1 MDHVYAVF
9 ELLAGLG
16 AFLIGV
22 KLLSDNMEKL
32 ATGKM
37 RSLFHRAS
45 AKPVAAAAS
54 APDSAVD
61 AKTASD
67 PSSAGDA
74 KKELRKAKLRAKTK
88 EWSAN
93 LAGVGI
99 GTAVTAVIQSSSLTT
114 VMVVG
119 LVNAGVMTLTQAATI
134 TMGANIGT
142 TITAQI
148 AALSAFDVA
157 TFAMGLTGIGVLIA
171 YATKKEKVQ
180 TICYAV
186 AGLGLVFV
194 GLDVMDASM
203 DFFQESQVIVDLFA
217 SITNPFLLF
226 FLGIA
231 ITAII
236 QSSSAVT
243 VILIAMAESG
253 IIIGGGGNA
262 VMYVVLGTNIGTCV
276 TALLSCIGTSV
287 NAKRAAVI
295 HLLFNVIGSIIF
307 FIVMVCWPDMNRV
320 TLESWFPNNPG
331 TQIAMFHTF
340 FNVISTLLFLPFTN
354 GLVRLAELMV
364 RPRKAQ
370 EDGEAAPSRL
380 DKRLLPTPALAVD
393 SATEE
398 AAVALEKAIKTLRT
412 AVDGFIEQDT
422 SKTETVTK
430 LNEEVDATLAG
441 IDSYLVQ
448 ISAYDSTLETEKR
461 IAALHS
467 CLGDIHRVGELAQN
481 VTKYTRRTEKDSLYF
496 SPKVKDE
503 VRDMFELLEKMSV
516 KAGGIMTSGAVDEL
530 EEIDAMENEIDAKR
544 KRLIKDHVARLG
556 SGECRPESS
565 GVFVNLVC
573 NLERVGDHLNYI
585 AHSSDQG

>member
-1 MDHVYAVF
+1 MSAYDIAAAIF

-22 KLLSDNMEKL
+22 KMLSDNMEKL

-37 RSLFHRAS
+37 RTLFHRAS
-45 AKPVAAAAS
+45 GKTELPEAA
-54 APDSAVD
+54 
-61 AKTASD
+61 TR
-67 PSSAGDA
+67 
-74 KKELRKAKLRAKTK
+74 KEKARAKLK

-99 GTAVTAVIQSSSLTT
+99 GTATTAVIQSSSLTT

-119 LVNAGVMTLTQAATI
+119 LVNAGVMTLTQATTI

-148 AALSAFDVA
+148 AALSAFDFAV
-157 TFAMGLTGIGVLIA
+157 FAMGLTGIGILVA

-180 TICYAV
+180 TACYAV

-236 QSSSAVT
+236 QSSSALT

-253 IIIGGGGNA
+253 ILIGGGGNA
-262 VMYVVLGTNIGTCV
+262 VLYVVLGTNIGTCV
-276 TALLSCIGTSV
+276 TALLSSIGTNI

-307 FIVMVCWPDMNRV
+307 FIIMVCWPEMNAN
-320 TLESWFPNNPG
+320 TFEAWFPDNPG

-340 FNVISTLLFLPFTN
+340 FNVISTILFLPFTN
-354 GLVRLAELMV
+354 GLVKLSEILV
-364 RPRKAQ
+364 RPRKKAD
-370 EDGEAAPSRL
+370 ESGENGVPSRL
-380 DKRLLPTPALAVD
+380 DKRLLSTPALAVD
-393 SATEE
+393 GATEE
-398 AAVALEKAIKTLRT
+398 AAAALAKAVGSLKT
-412 AVDGFIEQDT
+412 AVDGFVTQDT
-422 SKTETVTK
+422 AKTETVVK
-430 LNEEVDATLAG
+430 ANEEVDECLG
-441 IDSYLVQ
+441 RIDSYLVQ
-448 ISAYDSTLETEKR
+448 VSAYDSTLDTEKR

-496 SPKVKDE
+496 SPKVKDDIN
-503 VRDMFELLEKMSV
+503 DMYALLEKMSA
-516 KAGGIMTSGAVDEL
+516 KAGEILTSGSTDGLA
-530 EEIDAMENEIDAKR
+530 EIDTIENEIDARR
-544 KRLIKDHVARLG
+544 KRLIKEHVQRLG

-565 GVFVNLVC
+565 SVFVNLVC

-585 AHSSDQG
+585 AHSSEAN

>member
-1 MDHVYAVF
+1 MEYAYAVF

-45 AKPVAAAAS
+45 GKVEIPEGA
-54 APDSAVD
+54 
-61 AKTASD
+61 T
-67 PSSAGDA
+67 
-74 KKELRKAKLRAKTK
+74 KKEKFRAKAK
-88 EWSAN
+88 EWSGN

-119 LVNAGVMTLTQAATI
+119 LVNAGVMTLTQATTI

-148 AALSAFDVA
+148 AALSAFDFA
-157 TFAMGLTGIGVLIA
+157 AFAMGLTGIGVLIA

-180 TICYAV
+180 TICYAL

-226 FLGIA
+226 FLGMA
-231 ITAII
+231 VTAII
-236 QSSSAVT
+236 QSSSALT

-253 IIIGGGGNA
+253 ILIGGGGNA
-262 VMYVVLGTNIGTCV
+262 VLYVVLGTNVGTCV

-287 NAKRAAVI
+287 NAKRAAMI

-307 FIVMVCWPDMNRV
+307 FIILVCWPDMNKV
-320 TLESWFPNNPG
+320 TFETWLPDNPG
-331 TQIAMFHTF
+331 MQIAMFHTF
-340 FNVISTLLFLPFTN
+340 FNVISTILFLPFTN
-354 GLVRLAELMV
+354 GLVKLSELIV
-364 RPRKAQ
+364 RPKKKPGTE
-370 EDGEAAPSRL
+370 EDEAPSRL

-398 AAVALEKAIKTLRT
+398 AAVILSRAVGSLRT
-412 AVDGFIEQDT
+412 AVEGFIEQDVG
-422 SKTETVTK
+422 KTDLVIAENTA
-430 LNEEVDATLAG
+430 VDEALG
-441 IDSYLVQ
+441 RIDAYLVQ
-448 ISAYDSTLETEKR
+448 VSSYDSTLDTERR

-481 VTKYTRRTEKDSLYF
+481 VTKYTRRTQKDSLYF
-496 SPKVKDE
+496 SPKVKDD
-503 VRDMFELLEKMSV
+503 VRDMYELLERMSK
-516 KAGGIMTSGAVDEL
+516 KAGEILTSGATEDIASIDEL
-530 EEIDAMENEIDAKR
+530 ENEIDARR
-544 KRLIKDHVARLG
+544 KRLIKEHVARLG

-585 AHSSDQG
+585 AHSSENN

>member
-1 MDHVYAVF
+1 MSAYDIAAAIF

-22 KLLSDNMEKL
+22 KMLSDNMEKL

-37 RSLFHRAS
+37 RTLFHRAS
-45 AKPVAAAAS
+45 GKTELPEAA
-54 APDSAVD
+54 
-61 AKTASD
+61 TR
-67 PSSAGDA
+67 
-74 KKELRKAKLRAKTK
+74 KEKVRAKLK

-99 GTAVTAVIQSSSLTT
+99 GTATTAVIQSSSLTT

-119 LVNAGVMTLTQAATI
+119 LVNAGVMTLTQATTI

-148 AALSAFDVA
+148 AALSAFDFAV
-157 TFAMGLTGIGVLIA
+157 FAMGLTGIGILVA

-180 TICYAV
+180 TICYAL

-236 QSSSAVT
+236 QSSSALT

-253 IIIGGGGNA
+253 ILIGGGGNA
-262 VMYVVLGTNIGTCV
+262 VLYVVLGTNIGTCV
-276 TALLSCIGTSV
+276 TALLSSIGTNI

-307 FIVMVCWPDMNRV
+307 FIIMVCWPEMNAN
-320 TLESWFPNNPG
+320 TFEAWFPDNPG

-340 FNVISTLLFLPFTN
+340 FNVISTILFLPFTN
-354 GLVRLAELMV
+354 GLVKLSEILV
-364 RPRKAQ
+364 RPRKKAD
-370 EDGEAAPSRL
+370 ESGENGVPSRL
-380 DKRLLPTPALAVD
+380 DKRLLSTPALAVD
-393 SATEE
+393 GATEE
-398 AAVALEKAIKTLRT
+398 AAAALAKAVDSLKT
-412 AVDGFIEQDT
+412 AVDGFVTQDT
-422 SKTETVTK
+422 AKTETVVK
-430 LNEEVDATLAG
+430 ANEEVDECLSR

-448 ISAYDSTLETEKR
+448 VSAYDSTLDTEKR

-496 SPKVKDE
+496 SPKVKDDIN
-503 VRDMFELLEKMSV
+503 DMYALLEKMSA
-516 KAGGIMTSGAVDEL
+516 KAGEILTSGSTDGLA
-530 EEIDAMENEIDAKR
+530 EIDAIENEIDARR
-544 KRLIKDHVARLG
+544 KRLIKEHVQRLG

-565 GVFVNLVC
+565 SVFVNLVC

-585 AHSSDQG
+585 AHSSEAN

>member
-1 MDHVYAVF
+1 MEYAYAVF

-45 AKPVAAAAS
+45 GKVEIPEGA
-54 APDSAVD
+54 
-61 AKTASD
+61 T
-67 PSSAGDA
+67 
-74 KKELRKAKLRAKTK
+74 KKEKFRAKAK
-88 EWSAN
+88 EWSGN

-119 LVNAGVMTLTQAATI
+119 LVNAGVMTLTQATTI

-148 AALSAFDVA
+148 AALSAFDFA
-157 TFAMGLTGIGVLIA
+157 AFAMGLTGIGVLIA

-180 TICYAV
+180 TICYAL

-226 FLGIA
+226 FLGMA
-231 ITAII
+231 VTAII
-236 QSSSAVT
+236 QSSSALT

-253 IIIGGGGNA
+253 ILIGGGGNA
-262 VMYVVLGTNIGTCV
+262 VLYVVLGTNVGTCV

-287 NAKRAAVI
+287 NAKRAAMI

-307 FIVMVCWPDMNRV
+307 FIILVCWPDMNKV
-320 TLESWFPNNPG
+320 TLETWLPDNPG
-331 TQIAMFHTF
+331 MQIAMFHTF
-340 FNVISTLLFLPFTN
+340 FNVISTILFLPFTN
-354 GLVRLAELMV
+354 GLVKLSELIV
-364 RPRKAQ
+364 RPKKKPGTE
-370 EDGEAAPSRL
+370 EDEVPSRL

-398 AAVALEKAIKTLRT
+398 AAVTLSKAVGSLRT
-412 AVDGFIEQDT
+412 AVEGFIEQDVG
-422 SKTETVTK
+422 KTDLVIAENTA
-430 LNEEVDATLAG
+430 VDEALG
-441 IDSYLVQ
+441 RIDAYLVQ
-448 ISAYDSTLETEKR
+448 VSSYDSTLDTERR

-481 VTKYTRRTEKDSLYF
+481 VTKYTRRTQKDSLYF
-496 SPKVKDE
+496 SPKVKDD
-503 VRDMFELLEKMSV
+503 VRDMYELLERMSK
-516 KAGGIMTSGAVDEL
+516 KAGEILTSGATEDIASIDEL
-530 EEIDAMENEIDAKR
+530 ENEIDARR
-544 KRLIKDHVARLG
+544 KRLIKEHVARLG

-585 AHSSDQG
+585 AHSSENN

>member
-1 MDHVYAVF
+1 MSAYDIAAAIF

-22 KLLSDNMEKL
+22 KMLSDNMEKL

-37 RSLFHRAS
+37 RTLFHRAS
-45 AKPVAAAAS
+45 GKTELPEAA
-54 APDSAVD
+54 
-61 AKTASD
+61 TR
-67 PSSAGDA
+67 
-74 KKELRKAKLRAKTK
+74 KEKVRAKLK

-99 GTAVTAVIQSSSLTT
+99 GTATTAVIQSSSLTT

-119 LVNAGVMTLTQAATI
+119 LVNAGVMTLTQATTI

-148 AALSAFDVA
+148 AALSAFDFAV
-157 TFAMGLTGIGVLIA
+157 FAMGLTGIGILVA

-180 TICYAV
+180 TVCYAV

-236 QSSSAVT
+236 QSSSALT

-253 IIIGGGGNA
+253 ILIGGGGNA
-262 VMYVVLGTNIGTCV
+262 VLYVVLGTNIGTCV
-276 TALLSCIGTSV
+276 TALLSSIGTNI

-307 FIVMVCWPDMNRV
+307 FIIMVCWPEMNAN
-320 TLESWFPNNPG
+320 TFEAWFPDNPG

-340 FNVISTLLFLPFTN
+340 FNVISTILFLPFTN
-354 GLVRLAELMV
+354 GLVKLSEILV
-364 RPRKAQ
+364 RPRKKAD
-370 EDGEAAPSRL
+370 ESGENGVPSRL

-393 SATEE
+393 GATEE
-398 AAVALEKAIKTLRT
+398 AAAALAKAVGSLKT
-412 AVDGFIEQDT
+412 AVDGFVTQDT
-422 SKTETVTK
+422 AKTETVVK
-430 LNEEVDATLAG
+430 ANEEVDECLG
-441 IDSYLVQ
+441 RIDSYLVQ
-448 ISAYDSTLETEKR
+448 VSAYDSTLDTEKR

-496 SPKVKDE
+496 SPKVKDDIN
-503 VRDMFELLEKMSV
+503 DMYALLEKMSA
-516 KAGGIMTSGAVDEL
+516 KAGEILTSGSTDGLA
-530 EEIDAMENEIDAKR
+530 EIDAIENEIDARR
-544 KRLIKDHVARLG
+544 KRLIKEHVQRLG

-565 GVFVNLVC
+565 SVFVNLVC

-585 AHSSDQG
+585 AHSSEAN

>member
-1 MDHVYAVF
+1 MEYAYAVF

-45 AKPVAAAAS
+45 GKVEIPEGA
-54 APDSAVD
+54 
-61 AKTASD
+61 T
-67 PSSAGDA
+67 
-74 KKELRKAKLRAKTK
+74 KKEKFRAKAK
-88 EWSAN
+88 EWSGN

-119 LVNAGVMTLTQAATI
+119 LVNAGVMTLTQATTI

-148 AALSAFDVA
+148 AALSAFDFA
-157 TFAMGLTGIGVLIA
+157 AFAMGLTGIGVLIA

-180 TICYAV
+180 TICYAL

-226 FLGIA
+226 FLGMA
-231 ITAII
+231 VTAII
-236 QSSSAVT
+236 QSSSALT

-253 IIIGGGGNA
+253 ILIGGGGNA
-262 VMYVVLGTNIGTCV
+262 VLYVVLGTNVGTCV
-276 TALLSCIGTSV
+276 TALLSCIGTSI
-287 NAKRAAVI
+287 NAKRAAMI

-307 FIVMVCWPDMNRV
+307 FIILVCWPDMNKV
-320 TLESWFPNNPG
+320 TLETWLPDNPG
-331 TQIAMFHTF
+331 MQIAMFHTF
-340 FNVISTLLFLPFTN
+340 FNVISTILFLPFTN
-354 GLVRLAELMV
+354 GLVKLSELIV
-364 RPRKAQ
+364 RPKKKPGTE
-370 EDGEAAPSRL
+370 EDEAPSRL

-398 AAVALEKAIKTLRT
+398 AAVTLSKAVGSLRT
-412 AVDGFIEQDT
+412 AVEGFIEQDVG
-422 SKTETVTK
+422 KTDLVIAENTA
-430 LNEEVDATLAG
+430 VDEALG
-441 IDSYLVQ
+441 RIDAYLVQ
-448 ISAYDSTLETEKR
+448 VSSYDSTLDTERR

-481 VTKYTRRTEKDSLYF
+481 VTKYTRRTQKDSLYF
-496 SPKVKDE
+496 SPKVKDD
-503 VRDMFELLEKMSV
+503 VRDMYELLERMSK
-516 KAGGIMTSGAVDEL
+516 KAGEILTSGATEDIASIDEL
-530 EEIDAMENEIDAKR
+530 ENEIDARR
-544 KRLIKDHVARLG
+544 KRLIKEHVARLG

-585 AHSSDQG
+585 AHSSETN

>member
-1 MDHVYAVF
+1 MEYAYAVF

-45 AKPVAAAAS
+45 GKVTLPEGA
-54 APDSAVD
+54 
-61 AKTASD
+61 TR
-67 PSSAGDA
+67 
-74 KKELRKAKLRAKTK
+74 KEKFRAKTK
-88 EWSAN
+88 EWSSN
-93 LAGVGI
+93 LVGVGI

-119 LVNAGVMTLTQAATI
+119 LVNAGVMTLTQATTI

-148 AALSAFDVA
+148 AALSAFDFAV
-157 TFAMGLTGIGVLIA
+157 FAMGLTGIGILVA

-226 FLGIA
+226 FLGIV

-236 QSSSAVT
+236 QSSSALT

-253 IIIGGGGNA
+253 ILIGGGGNA

-287 NAKRAAVI
+287 NARRAAMI

-307 FIVMVCWPDMNRV
+307 FIIMICWPEMNAN
-320 TLESWFPNNPG
+320 TFEAWFPNNPG

-340 FNVISTLLFLPFTN
+340 FNVISTILFLPFTN
-354 GLVRLAELMV
+354 GLVKLSELLV
-364 RPRKAQ
+364 RPGKKKK
-370 EDGEAAPSRL
+370 EDAEETSSRL

-393 SATEE
+393 SATQE
-398 AAVALEKAIKTLRT
+398 AAAALGKAVVSLKT

-422 SKTETVTK
+422 AKTDEVIRI
-430 LNEEVDATLAG
+430 NDEVDETIG
-441 IDSYLVQ
+441 KIDAYLVQ
-448 ISAYDSTLETEKR
+448 VSAYDSTLDTEKR

-481 VTKYTRRTEKDSLYF
+481 VTKYTRRTEKDQLYF
-496 SPKVKDE
+496 SPKVKDDIRE
-503 VRDMFELLEKMSV
+503 MYELLERMSN
-516 KAGGIMTSGAVDEL
+516 KAGELMVSGADDELNAIDEL
-530 EEIDAMENEIDAKR
+530 ENEVDAKR
-544 KRLIKDHVARLG
+544 KRLIKEHVARLG

-585 AHSSDQG
+585 AHSAETN

>member
-1 MDHVYAVF
+1 MEYAYAVF

-45 AKPVAAAAS
+45 GKVTLPEGA
-54 APDSAVD
+54 
-61 AKTASD
+61 TR
-67 PSSAGDA
+67 
-74 KKELRKAKLRAKTK
+74 KEKFRAKTK
-88 EWSAN
+88 EWSSN
-93 LAGVGI
+93 LVGVGI

-148 AALSAFDVA
+148 AALSAFDIA

-180 TICYAV
+180 TICYAA

-194 GLDVMDASM
+194 GLDVMDGSM
-203 DFFQESQVIVDLFA
+203 AFFKESQVIVDLFA

-231 ITAII
+231 ITAIV

-243 VILIAMAESG
+243 VILISMATQG

-287 NAKRAAVI
+287 NARRAAMI

-307 FIVMVCWPDMNRV
+307 FIIMICWPDMNRL
-320 TLESWFPNNPG
+320 TLEAWFPNNPG

-340 FNVISTLLFLPFTN
+340 FNVISTILFLPFTN
-354 GLVRLAELMV
+354 GLVKLSELLV
-364 RPRKAQ
+364 RPGKKKK
-370 EDGEAAPSRL
+370 EDAEETSSRL

-398 AAVALEKAIKTLRT
+398 AAVTLSKAVGSLRT
-412 AVDGFIEQDT
+412 AVEGFIEQDVG
-422 SKTETVTK
+422 KTDLVIAENTA
-430 LNEEVDATLAG
+430 VDEALG
-441 IDSYLVQ
+441 RIDAYLVQ
-448 ISAYDSTLETEKR
+448 VSSYDSTLDTERR

-481 VTKYTRRTEKDSLYF
+481 VTKYTRRTQKDSLYF
-496 SPKVKDE
+496 SPKVKDD
-503 VRDMFELLEKMSV
+503 VRDMYELLERMSK
-516 KAGGIMTSGAVDEL
+516 KAGEILTSGATEDIASIDEL
-530 EEIDAMENEIDAKR
+530 ENEIDARR
-544 KRLIKDHVARLG
+544 KRLIKEHVARLG

-585 AHSSDQG
+585 AHSSENN

>member
-1 MDHVYAVF
+1 MSAYDIAAAIF

-22 KLLSDNMEKL
+22 KMLSDNMEKL

-37 RSLFHRAS
+37 RTLFHRAS
-45 AKPVAAAAS
+45 GKTELPEAA
-54 APDSAVD
+54 
-61 AKTASD
+61 TR
-67 PSSAGDA
+67 
-74 KKELRKAKLRAKTK
+74 KEKVRAKLK

-99 GTAVTAVIQSSSLTT
+99 GTATTAVIQSSSLTT

-119 LVNAGVMTLTQAATI
+119 LVNAGVMTLTQATTI

-148 AALSAFDVA
+148 AALSAFDFAV
-157 TFAMGLTGIGVLIA
+157 FAMGLTGIGILVA

-180 TICYAV
+180 TACYAV

-236 QSSSAVT
+236 QSSSALT

-253 IIIGGGGNA
+253 ILIGGGGNA
-262 VMYVVLGTNIGTCV
+262 VLYVVLGTNIGTCV
-276 TALLSCIGTSV
+276 TALLSSIGTNI

-307 FIVMVCWPDMNRV
+307 FIIMVCWPEMNAN
-320 TLESWFPNNPG
+320 TFEAWFPDNPG

-340 FNVISTLLFLPFTN
+340 FNVISTILFLPFTN
-354 GLVRLAELMV
+354 GLVKLSEILV
-364 RPRKAQ
+364 RPRKKAD
-370 EDGEAAPSRL
+370 ESGENGVPSRL

-393 SATEE
+393 GATEE
-398 AAVALEKAIKTLRT
+398 AAAALAKAVDSLKT
-412 AVDGFIEQDT
+412 AVDGFVTQDT
-422 SKTETVTK
+422 AKTEAVVK
-430 LNEEVDATLAG
+430 ANEEVDECLG
-441 IDSYLVQ
+441 RIDSYLVQ
-448 ISAYDSTLETEKR
+448 VSAYDSTLDTEKR

-496 SPKVKDE
+496 SPKVKDDIN
-503 VRDMFELLEKMSV
+503 DMYALLEKMSA
-516 KAGGIMTSGAVDEL
+516 KAGEILTSGSTDGLA
-530 EEIDAMENEIDAKR
+530 EIDAIENEIDARR
-544 KRLIKDHVARLG
+544 KRLIKEHVQRLG

-565 GVFVNLVC
+565 SVFVNLVC

-585 AHSSDQG
+585 AHSSEAN

>member
-1 MDHVYAVF
+1 MEYAYAVF

-45 AKPVAAAAS
+45 GKVTLPEGA
-54 APDSAVD
+54 
-61 AKTASD
+61 T
-67 PSSAGDA
+67 
-74 KKELRKAKLRAKTK
+74 RKDKFRAKTK
-88 EWSAN
+88 EWSSN
-93 LAGVGI
+93 LVGVGI

-119 LVNAGVMTLTQAATI
+119 LVNAGVMTLTQATTI

-148 AALSAFDVA
+148 AALSAFDFAV
-157 TFAMGLTGIGVLIA
+157 FAMGLTGIGILVA

-180 TICYAV
+180 TVCYAV

-236 QSSSAVT
+236 QSSSALT

-253 IIIGGGGNA
+253 ILIGGGGNA
-262 VMYVVLGTNIGTCV
+262 VLYVVLGTNIGTCV
-276 TALLSCIGTSV
+276 TALLSSIGTNI

-307 FIVMVCWPDMNRV
+307 FIIMICWPEMNAN
-320 TLESWFPNNPG
+320 TFEAWFPNNPG

-340 FNVISTLLFLPFTN
+340 FNVISTILFLPFTN
-354 GLVRLAELMV
+354 GLVKLSELLV
-364 RPRKAQ
+364 RPGKKKKADA
-370 EDGEAAPSRL
+370 EETSSRL

-393 SATEE
+393 SATQE
-398 AAVALEKAIKTLRT
+398 AAAALEKAVLSLKT
-412 AVDGFIEQDT
+412 AVEGFIEQDT
-422 SKTETVTK
+422 ARTEKVTAT
-430 LNEEVDATLAG
+430 NSEVDECIG
-441 IDSYLVQ
+441 RIDAYLVQ
-448 ISAYDSTLETEKR
+448 VSAYDATLETEKR

-467 CLGDIHRVGELAQN
+467 CLGDIHRVGELAEN
-481 VTKYTRRTEKDSLYF
+481 VTKYTRRTEKDNLYF
-496 SPKVKDE
+496 SPKVKDD
-503 VRDMFELLEKMSV
+503 VREMYELLEKMSE
-516 KAGGIMTSGAVDEL
+516 KAGELMTSGATDDLNAIDEL
-530 EEIDAMENEIDAKR
+530 ENEVDAKR
-544 KRLIKDHVARLG
+544 KRLIKEHVARLG

-585 AHSSDQG
+585 AHSSDAN

>member
-1 MDHVYAVF
+1 MEYAYAVF

-45 AKPVAAAAS
+45 GKVTLPEGA
-54 APDSAVD
+54 
-61 AKTASD
+61 TR
-67 PSSAGDA
+67 
-74 KKELRKAKLRAKTK
+74 KEKFRAKTK
-88 EWSAN
+88 EWSSN
-93 LAGVGI
+93 LVGVGI

-148 AALSAFDVA
+148 AALSAFDIA

-180 TICYAV
+180 TICYAA

-194 GLDVMDASM
+194 GLDVMDGSM
-203 DFFQESQVIVDLFA
+203 AFFKESQVIVDLFA

-231 ITAII
+231 ITAIV

-243 VILIAMAESG
+243 VILISMATQG

-287 NAKRAAVI
+287 NARRAAMI

-307 FIVMVCWPDMNRV
+307 FIIMICWPDMNRL
-320 TLESWFPNNPG
+320 TFEAWFPNNPG

-340 FNVISTLLFLPFTN
+340 FNVISTILFLPFTN
-354 GLVRLAELMV
+354 GLVKLSELLV
-364 RPRKAQ
+364 RPGKKKK
-370 EDGEAAPSRL
+370 EDAEETSSRL

-393 SATEE
+393 SATQE
-398 AAVALEKAIKTLRT
+398 AAAALGKAVVSLKT

-422 SKTETVTK
+422 AKTDEVIRI
-430 LNEEVDATLAG
+430 NDEVDETIG
-441 IDSYLVQ
+441 KIDAYLVQ
-448 ISAYDSTLETEKR
+448 VSAYDSTLDTERR

-481 VTKYTRRTEKDSLYF
+481 VTKYTRRTEKDQLYF
-496 SPKVKDE
+496 SPKVKDDIRE
-503 VRDMFELLEKMSV
+503 MYELLERMSN
-516 KAGGIMTSGAVDEL
+516 KAGELMVSGADDELNAIDEL
-530 EEIDAMENEIDAKR
+530 ENEVDAKR
-544 KRLIKDHVARLG
+544 KRLIKEHVARLG

-585 AHSSDQG
+585 AHSAENN

>member
-1 MDHVYAVF
+1 MSAYDIAAAIF

-22 KLLSDNMEKL
+22 KMLSDNMEKL

-37 RSLFHRAS
+37 RTLFHRAS
-45 AKPVAAAAS
+45 GKTELPEAA
-54 APDSAVD
+54 
-61 AKTASD
+61 TR
-67 PSSAGDA
+67 
-74 KKELRKAKLRAKTK
+74 KEKVRAKLK

-99 GTAVTAVIQSSSLTT
+99 GTATTAVIQSSSLTT

-119 LVNAGVMTLTQAATI
+119 LVNAGVMTLTQATTI

-148 AALSAFDVA
+148 AALSAFDFAV
-157 TFAMGLTGIGVLIA
+157 FAMGLTGIGILVA

-180 TICYAV
+180 TICYAL

-236 QSSSAVT
+236 QSSSALT

-253 IIIGGGGNA
+253 ILIGGGGNA
-262 VMYVVLGTNIGTCV
+262 VLYVVLGTNIGTCV
-276 TALLSCIGTSV
+276 TALLSSIGTNI

-307 FIVMVCWPDMNRV
+307 FIIMVCWPEMNAN
-320 TLESWFPNNPG
+320 TFEAWFPDNPG

-340 FNVISTLLFLPFTN
+340 FNVISTILFLPFTN
-354 GLVRLAELMV
+354 GLVKLSEILV
-364 RPRKAQ
+364 RPRKKAD
-370 EDGEAAPSRL
+370 ESGENGVPSRL

-393 SATEE
+393 GATEE
-398 AAVALEKAIKTLRT
+398 AAAALAKAVDSLKT
-412 AVDGFIEQDT
+412 AVDGFVTQDT
-422 SKTETVTK
+422 AKTEAVVK
-430 LNEEVDATLAG
+430 ANEEVDECLG
-441 IDSYLVQ
+441 RIDSYLVQ
-448 ISAYDSTLETEKR
+448 VSAYDSTLDTEKR

-496 SPKVKDE
+496 SPKVKDDIN
-503 VRDMFELLEKMSV
+503 DMYALLEKMSA
-516 KAGGIMTSGAVDEL
+516 KAGEILTSGSTDGLA
-530 EEIDAMENEIDAKR
+530 EIDAIENEIDARR
-544 KRLIKDHVARLG
+544 KRLIKEHVQRLG

-565 GVFVNLVC
+565 SVFVNLVC

-585 AHSSDQG
+585 AHSSEAN

>member
-1 MDHVYAVF
+1 MEYAYAVF

-16 AFLIGV
+16 TFLIGV

-45 AKPVAAAAS
+45 GKVTLPEGA
-54 APDSAVD
+54 
-61 AKTASD
+61 TR
-67 PSSAGDA
+67 
-74 KKELRKAKLRAKTK
+74 KEKFRAKTK
-88 EWSAN
+88 EWSSN
-93 LAGVGI
+93 LVGVGI

-119 LVNAGVMTLTQAATI
+119 LVNAGVMTLTQATTI

-148 AALSAFDVA
+148 AALSAFDFAV
-157 TFAMGLTGIGVLIA
+157 FAMGLTGIGILVA

-180 TICYAV
+180 TVCYAV

-236 QSSSAVT
+236 QSSSALT

-253 IIIGGGGNA
+253 ILIGEGGNA
-262 VMYVVLGTNIGTCV
+262 VLYVVLGTNIGTCV

-287 NAKRAAVI
+287 NARRAAMI

-307 FIVMVCWPDMNRV
+307 FIIMICWPEMNAN
-320 TLESWFPNNPG
+320 TFEAWFPNNPG

-340 FNVISTLLFLPFTN
+340 FNVISTILFLPFTN
-354 GLVRLAELMV
+354 GLVKLSELLV
-364 RPRKAQ
+364 RPGKKKK
-370 EDGEAAPSRL
+370 EDAEETSSRL

-393 SATEE
+393 SATQE
-398 AAVALEKAIKTLRT
+398 AAAALGKAVVSLKT

-422 SKTETVTK
+422 AKTDEVIRI
-430 LNEEVDATLAG
+430 NDEVDETIG
-441 IDSYLVQ
+441 KIDAYLVQ
-448 ISAYDSTLETEKR
+448 VSAYDSTLDTERR

-481 VTKYTRRTEKDSLYF
+481 VTKYTRRTEKDQLYF
-496 SPKVKDE
+496 SPKVKDDIRE
-503 VRDMFELLEKMSV
+503 MYELLERMSN
-516 KAGGIMTSGAVDEL
+516 KAGELMVSGADDELNAIDEL
-530 EEIDAMENEIDAKR
+530 ENEVDAKR
-544 KRLIKDHVARLG
+544 KRLIKEHVARLG

-585 AHSSDQG
+585 AHSAETN

>member
-1 MDHVYAVF
+1 MQYAYAVF

-32 ATGKM
+32 ATTKM
-37 RSLFHRAS
+37 RNLFHRAS
-45 AKPVAAAAS
+45 GK
-54 APDSAVD
+54 AVLPEG
-61 AKTASD
+61 AT
-67 PSSAGDA
+67 
-74 KKELRKAKLRAKTK
+74 KKDKLRAKAK
-88 EWSAN
+88 EWSGN

-99 GTAVTAVIQSSSLTT
+99 GTVTTAIIQSSSLTT

-119 LVNAGVMTLTQAATI
+119 LVNAGVMTLTQATTI

-148 AALSAFDVA
+148 AALSAFDFA

-171 YATKKEKVQ
+171 LTTKKEKVQ
-180 TICYAV
+180 TVCYAI

-203 DFFQESQVIVDLFA
+203 EFFRESQVIVDLFA

-231 ITAII
+231 ITAIV
-236 QSSSAVT
+236 QSSSAIT
-243 VILIAMAESG
+243 VILISMATQG

-276 TALLSCIGTSV
+276 TALLSCIGTNI

-307 FIVMVCWPDMNRV
+307 FIIMICWPEMNAM
-320 TLESWFPNNPG
+320 TLEAWFPNNPG

-340 FNVISTLLFLPFTN
+340 FNVISTILFLPFTN
-354 GLVRLAELMV
+354 GLVKLSELLV
-364 RPRKAQ
+364 RPRKR
-370 EDGEAAPSRL
+370 DGKEEESVSSRL

-398 AAVALEKAIKTLRT
+398 AADVLRKAVHTLNV
-412 AVDGFIEQDT
+412 AVDGFIAQDT
-422 SKTETVTK
+422 SKAAEVAE
-430 LNEEVDATLAG
+430 LNEEVDEALTK

-448 ISAYDSTLETEKR
+448 ISAYDSTLDTEKR
-461 IAALHS
+461 VAALHS

-496 SPKVKDE
+496 SPKVKDD
-503 VRDMFELLEKMSV
+503 VKDMFGLLEEMSE
-516 KAGGIMTSGAVDEL
+516 KAGKALTTGAGDLLAEVDD
-530 EEIDAMENEIDAKR
+530 IENEIDSRR
-544 KRLIKDHVARLG
+544 KRLIKEHVQRLG

-585 AHSSDQG
+585 AHSAENS

>member
-1 MDHVYAVF
+1 MSAYDIAAAIF

-22 KLLSDNMEKL
+22 KMLSDNMEKL

-37 RSLFHRAS
+37 RTLFHRAS
-45 AKPVAAAAS
+45 GKTELPEAA
-54 APDSAVD
+54 
-61 AKTASD
+61 TR
-67 PSSAGDA
+67 
-74 KKELRKAKLRAKTK
+74 KEKVRAKLK

-99 GTAVTAVIQSSSLTT
+99 GTATTAVIQSSSLTT

-119 LVNAGVMTLTQAATI
+119 LVNAGVMTLTQATTI

-148 AALSAFDVA
+148 AALSAFDFAV
-157 TFAMGLTGIGVLIA
+157 FAMGLTGIGILVA

-180 TICYAV
+180 TICYAL

-236 QSSSAVT
+236 QSSSALT

-253 IIIGGGGNA
+253 ILIGGGGNA
-262 VMYVVLGTNIGTCV
+262 VLYVVLGTNIGTCV
-276 TALLSCIGTSV
+276 TALLSSIGTNI

-307 FIVMVCWPDMNRV
+307 FIIMVCWPEMNAN
-320 TLESWFPNNPG
+320 TFEAWFPDNPG

-340 FNVISTLLFLPFTN
+340 FNVISTILFLPFTN
-354 GLVRLAELMV
+354 GLVKLSEILV
-364 RPRKAQ
+364 RPRKKAD
-370 EDGEAAPSRL
+370 ESGENGVPSRL

-393 SATEE
+393 GATEE
-398 AAVALEKAIKTLRT
+398 AAAALAKAVGSLKT
-412 AVDGFIEQDT
+412 AVDGFVTQDT
-422 SKTETVTK
+422 AKTETVVK
-430 LNEEVDATLAG
+430 ANEEVDECLG
-441 IDSYLVQ
+441 RIDSYLVQ
-448 ISAYDSTLETEKR
+448 VSAYDSTLDTEKR

-496 SPKVKDE
+496 SPKVKD
-503 VRDMFELLEKMSV
+503 DINNMYALLEKMSA
-516 KAGGIMTSGAVDEL
+516 KAGEILTSGSTDGLA
-530 EEIDAMENEIDAKR
+530 EIDAIENEIDARR
-544 KRLIKDHVARLG
+544 KRLIKEHVQRLG

-565 GVFVNLVC
+565 SVFVNLVC

-585 AHSSDQG
+585 AHSSEAN

>member
-1 MDHVYAVF
+1 MEYAYAVF

-45 AKPVAAAAS
+45 GKVALPEGA
-54 APDSAVD
+54 
-61 AKTASD
+61 TR
-67 PSSAGDA
+67 
-74 KKELRKAKLRAKTK
+74 KEKFRAKTK
-88 EWSAN
+88 EWSSN
-93 LAGVGI
+93 LVGVGI

-148 AALSAFDVA
+148 AALSAFDIA

-194 GLDVMDASM
+194 GLDVMDGSM
-203 DFFQESQVIVDLFA
+203 AFFKESQVIVDLFA

-231 ITAII
+231 ITAIV
-236 QSSSAVT
+236 QSSSAIT
-243 VILIAMAESG
+243 VILISMATQG

-287 NAKRAAVI
+287 NARRAAMI

-307 FIVMVCWPDMNRV
+307 FIIMICWPDMNRL
-320 TLESWFPNNPG
+320 TLEAWFPNNPG

-340 FNVISTLLFLPFTN
+340 FNVISTILFLPFTN
-354 GLVRLAELMV
+354 GLVKLSELLV
-364 RPRKAQ
+364 RPGKKKK
-370 EDGEAAPSRL
+370 EDAEETSARL

-393 SATEE
+393 SATQE
-398 AAVALEKAIKTLRT
+398 AAAALGKAVVSLKT

-422 SKTETVTK
+422 AKTDEVIRI
-430 LNEEVDATLAG
+430 NDEVDETIG
-441 IDSYLVQ
+441 KIDAYLVQ
-448 ISAYDSTLETEKR
+448 VSAYDSTLDTERR

-481 VTKYTRRTEKDSLYF
+481 VTKYTRRTEKDQLYF
-496 SPKVKDE
+496 SPKVKDDIRE
-503 VRDMFELLEKMSV
+503 MYELLERMSN
-516 KAGGIMTSGAVDEL
+516 KAGELMVSGADDELNAIDEL
-530 EEIDAMENEIDAKR
+530 ENEVDAKR
-544 KRLIKDHVARLG
+544 KRLIKEHVARLG

-585 AHSSDQG
+585 AHSAETN

>member
-1 MDHVYAVF
+1 MSAYDIAAAIF

-22 KLLSDNMEKL
+22 KMLSDNMEKL

-37 RSLFHRAS
+37 RTLFHRAS
-45 AKPVAAAAS
+45 GKTELPEAA
-54 APDSAVD
+54 
-61 AKTASD
+61 TR
-67 PSSAGDA
+67 
-74 KKELRKAKLRAKTK
+74 KEKARAKLK

-99 GTAVTAVIQSSSLTT
+99 GTATTAVIQSSSLTT

-119 LVNAGVMTLTQAATI
+119 LVNAGVMTLTQATTI

-148 AALSAFDVA
+148 AALSAFDFAV
-157 TFAMGLTGIGVLIA
+157 FAMGLTGIGILVA

-180 TICYAV
+180 TVCYAL

-236 QSSSAVT
+236 QSSSALT

-253 IIIGGGGNA
+253 ILIGGGGNA
-262 VMYVVLGTNIGTCV
+262 VLYVVLGTNIGTCV
-276 TALLSCIGTSV
+276 TALLSSIGTNI

-307 FIVMVCWPDMNRV
+307 FIIMVCWPEMNAN
-320 TLESWFPNNPG
+320 TFEAWFPDNPG

-340 FNVISTLLFLPFTN
+340 FNVISTILFLPFTN
-354 GLVRLAELMV
+354 GLVKLSEILV
-364 RPRKAQ
+364 RPRKKAD
-370 EDGEAAPSRL
+370 ESGENGVPSRL
-380 DKRLLPTPALAVD
+380 DKRLLSTPALAVD
-393 SATEE
+393 GATEE
-398 AAVALEKAIKTLRT
+398 AAAALAKAVGSLKT
-412 AVDGFIEQDT
+412 AVDGFVTQDT
-422 SKTETVTK
+422 AKTETVVK
-430 LNEEVDATLAG
+430 ANEEVDECLG
-441 IDSYLVQ
+441 RIDSYLVQ
-448 ISAYDSTLETEKR
+448 VSAYDSTLDTEKR

-496 SPKVKDE
+496 SPKVKDDIN
-503 VRDMFELLEKMSV
+503 DMYALLEKMSA
-516 KAGGIMTSGAVDEL
+516 KAGEILTSGSTDGLA
-530 EEIDAMENEIDAKR
+530 EIDAIENEIDARR
-544 KRLIKDHVARLG
+544 KRLIKEHVQRLG

-565 GVFVNLVC
+565 SVFVNLVC

-585 AHSSDQG
+585 AHSSEAN

>member
-1 MDHVYAVF
+1 MQYAYAVF

-32 ATGKM
+32 ATTKM
-37 RSLFHRAS
+37 RNLFHRAS
-45 AKPVAAAAS
+45 GK
-54 APDSAVD
+54 AVLPEG
-61 AKTASD
+61 AT
-67 PSSAGDA
+67 
-74 KKELRKAKLRAKTK
+74 KKDKLRAKAK
-88 EWSAN
+88 EWSGN

-99 GTAVTAVIQSSSLTT
+99 GTVTTAIIQSSSLTT

-119 LVNAGVMTLTQAATI
+119 LVNAGVMTLTQATTI

-148 AALSAFDVA
+148 AALSAFDFA

-171 YATKKEKVQ
+171 LTTKKEKVQ
-180 TICYAV
+180 TVCYAI

-203 DFFQESQVIVDLFA
+203 EFFRESQVIVDLFA

-231 ITAII
+231 ITAIV

-243 VILIAMAESG
+243 VILISMATQG

-276 TALLSCIGTSV
+276 TALLSCIGTNI

-307 FIVMVCWPDMNRV
+307 FIIMICWPEMNAM
-320 TLESWFPNNPG
+320 TLEAWFPNNPG

-340 FNVISTLLFLPFTN
+340 FNVISTILFLPFTN
-354 GLVRLAELMV
+354 GLVKLSELLV
-364 RPRKAQ
+364 RPRKR
-370 EDGEAAPSRL
+370 DGKEEESVSSRL

-398 AAVALEKAIKTLRT
+398 AADVLRKAVHTLNV
-412 AVDGFIEQDT
+412 AVDGFIAQDT
-422 SKTETVTK
+422 SKAAEVAE
-430 LNEEVDATLAG
+430 LNEEVDEALTK

-448 ISAYDSTLETEKR
+448 ISAYDSTLDTEKR
-461 IAALHS
+461 VAALHS

-496 SPKVKDE
+496 SPKVKDD
-503 VRDMFELLEKMSV
+503 VKDMFGLLEDMSE
-516 KAGGIMTSGAVDEL
+516 KAGKALTTGAGDLLAEVDN
-530 EEIDAMENEIDAKR
+530 IENEIDSRR
-544 KRLIKDHVARLG
+544 KRLIKEHVQRLG

-585 AHSSDQG
+585 AHSVENN

>member
-1 MDHVYAVF
+1 MEYAYAVF

-45 AKPVAAAAS
+45 GKVTLPEGA
-54 APDSAVD
+54 
-61 AKTASD
+61 T
-67 PSSAGDA
+67 
-74 KKELRKAKLRAKTK
+74 RKDKFRAKTK
-88 EWSAN
+88 EWSSN
-93 LAGVGI
+93 LVGVGI

-119 LVNAGVMTLTQAATI
+119 LVNAGVMTLTQATTI

-148 AALSAFDVA
+148 AALSAFEFA

-194 GLDVMDASM
+194 GLDVMDGSM
-203 DFFQESQVIVDLFA
+203 AFFKESQVIVDLFA

-231 ITAII
+231 ITAIV

-243 VILIAMAESG
+243 VILISMATQG

-287 NAKRAAVI
+287 NARRAAMI

-307 FIVMVCWPDMNRV
+307 FIIMICWPEMNAN
-320 TLESWFPNNPG
+320 TFEAWFPNNPG

-340 FNVISTLLFLPFTN
+340 FNVISTILFLPFTN
-354 GLVRLAELMV
+354 GLVKLSELLV
-364 RPRKAQ
+364 RPGKKKKADA
-370 EDGEAAPSRL
+370 EETSSRL

-393 SATEE
+393 SATQE
-398 AAVALEKAIKTLRT
+398 AAAALEKAVLSLKT
-412 AVDGFIEQDT
+412 AVEGFIEQDT
-422 SKTETVTK
+422 ARTEKVTTM
-430 LNEEVDATLAG
+430 NSEVDECIG
-441 IDSYLVQ
+441 RIDAYLVQ
-448 ISAYDSTLETEKR
+448 VSAYDATLETEKR

-467 CLGDIHRVGELAQN
+467 CLGDIHRVGELAEN
-481 VTKYTRRTEKDSLYF
+481 VTKYTRRTEKDNLYF
-496 SPKVKDE
+496 SPKVKDD
-503 VRDMFELLEKMSV
+503 VREMYELLEKMSE
-516 KAGGIMTSGAVDEL
+516 KAGELMTSGATDDLNAIDEL
-530 EEIDAMENEIDAKR
+530 ENEVDAKR
-544 KRLIKDHVARLG
+544 KRLIKEHVARLG

-585 AHSSDQG
+585 AHSSDAN

>member
-1 MDHVYAVF
+1 MEYAYAVF

-45 AKPVAAAAS
+45 GKVTLPEGA
-54 APDSAVD
+54 
-61 AKTASD
+61 TR
-67 PSSAGDA
+67 
-74 KKELRKAKLRAKTK
+74 KEKFRAKTK
-88 EWSAN
+88 EWSSN
-93 LAGVGI
+93 LVGVGI

-194 GLDVMDASM
+194 GLDVMDGSM
-203 DFFQESQVIVDLFA
+203 AFFKESQVIVDLFA

-231 ITAII
+231 ITAIV

-243 VILIAMAESG
+243 VILISMATQG

-287 NAKRAAVI
+287 NARRAAMI

-307 FIVMVCWPDMNRV
+307 FIIMICWPDMNKL
-320 TLESWFPNNPG
+320 TLEAWFPNNPG

-340 FNVISTLLFLPFTN
+340 FNVISTILFLPFTN
-354 GLVRLAELMV
+354 GLVKLSELLV
-364 RPRKAQ
+364 RPRKKKQA
-370 EDGEAAPSRL
+370 EEEETSSRL

-393 SATEE
+393 SATQE
-398 AAVALEKAIKTLRT
+398 AAAALEKAVLSLKT
-412 AVDGFIEQDT
+412 AVEGFIEQDT
-422 SKTETVTK
+422 ARTEKVTTM
-430 LNEEVDATLAG
+430 NSEVDECIG
-441 IDSYLVQ
+441 RIDAYLVQ
-448 ISAYDSTLETEKR
+448 VSAYDATLETEKR

-467 CLGDIHRVGELAQN
+467 CLGDIHRVGELAEN
-481 VTKYTRRTEKDSLYF
+481 VTKYTRRTEKDNLYF
-496 SPKVKDE
+496 SPKVKDD
-503 VRDMFELLEKMSV
+503 VREMYELLEKMSE
-516 KAGGIMTSGAVDEL
+516 KAGELMTSGATDDLNAIDEL
-530 EEIDAMENEIDAKR
+530 ENEVDAKR
-544 KRLIKDHVARLG
+544 KRLIKEHVARLG

-585 AHSSDQG
+585 AHSSDAN

>member
-1 MDHVYAVF
+1 MSAYDIAAAIF

-22 KLLSDNMEKL
+22 KMLSDNMEKL

-37 RSLFHRAS
+37 RTLFHRAS
-45 AKPVAAAAS
+45 GKTELPEAA
-54 APDSAVD
+54 
-61 AKTASD
+61 TR
-67 PSSAGDA
+67 
-74 KKELRKAKLRAKTK
+74 KEKVRAKLK

-99 GTAVTAVIQSSSLTT
+99 GTATTAVIQSSSLTT

-119 LVNAGVMTLTQAATI
+119 LVNAGVMTLTQATTI

-148 AALSAFDVA
+148 AALSAFDFAV
-157 TFAMGLTGIGVLIA
+157 FAMGLTGIGILVA

-180 TICYAV
+180 TVCYAL

-236 QSSSAVT
+236 QSSSALT

-253 IIIGGGGNA
+253 ILIGGGGNA
-262 VMYVVLGTNIGTCV
+262 VLYVVLGTNIGTCV
-276 TALLSCIGTSV
+276 TALLSSIGTNI

-307 FIVMVCWPDMNRV
+307 FIIMVCWPEMNAN
-320 TLESWFPNNPG
+320 TFEAWFPDNPG

-340 FNVISTLLFLPFTN
+340 FNVISTILFLPFTN
-354 GLVRLAELMV
+354 GLVKLSEILV
-364 RPRKAQ
+364 RPRKKAD
-370 EDGEAAPSRL
+370 ESGENGVPSRL
-380 DKRLLPTPALAVD
+380 DKRLLSTPALAVD
-393 SATEE
+393 GATEE
-398 AAVALEKAIKTLRT
+398 AAAALAKAVDSLKT
-412 AVDGFIEQDT
+412 AVDGFVTQDT
-422 SKTETVTK
+422 AKTETVVK
-430 LNEEVDATLAG
+430 ANEEVDECLSR

-448 ISAYDSTLETEKR
+448 VSAYDSTLDTEKR

-496 SPKVKDE
+496 SPKVKDDIN
-503 VRDMFELLEKMSV
+503 DMYALLEKMSA
-516 KAGGIMTSGAVDEL
+516 KAGEILTSGSTDGLA
-530 EEIDAMENEIDAKR
+530 EIDAIENEIDARR
-544 KRLIKDHVARLG
+544 KRLIKEHVQRLG

-565 GVFVNLVC
+565 SVFVNLVC

-585 AHSSDQG
+585 AHSSEAN

>member
-1 MDHVYAVF
+1 MEYAYAVF

-45 AKPVAAAAS
+45 GKVTLPEGA
-54 APDSAVD
+54 
-61 AKTASD
+61 TR
-67 PSSAGDA
+67 
-74 KKELRKAKLRAKTK
+74 KEKFRAKTK
-88 EWSAN
+88 EWSSN
-93 LAGVGI
+93 LVGVGI

-119 LVNAGVMTLTQAATI
+119 LVNAGVMTLTQATTI

-148 AALSAFDVA
+148 AALSAFDFAV
-157 TFAMGLTGIGVLIA
+157 FAMGLTGIGILVA

-180 TICYAV
+180 TVCYAV

-236 QSSSAVT
+236 QSSSALT

-253 IIIGGGGNA
+253 ILIGGGGNA

-287 NAKRAAVI
+287 NARRAAMI

-307 FIVMVCWPDMNRV
+307 FIIMICWPEMNAN
-320 TLESWFPNNPG
+320 TFEAWFPNNPG

-340 FNVISTLLFLPFTN
+340 FNVISTILFLPFTN
-354 GLVRLAELMV
+354 GLVKLSELLV
-364 RPRKAQ
+364 RPGKKKK
-370 EDGEAAPSRL
+370 EDAEETSSRL

-393 SATEE
+393 SATQE
-398 AAVALEKAIKTLRT
+398 AAAALGKAVVSLKT

-422 SKTETVTK
+422 SKTDEVIRI
-430 LNEEVDATLAG
+430 NDEVDETIG
-441 IDSYLVQ
+441 KIDAYLVQ
-448 ISAYDSTLETEKR
+448 VSAYDSTLDTEKR

-481 VTKYTRRTEKDSLYF
+481 VTKYTRRTEKDQLYF
-496 SPKVKDE
+496 SPKVKDDIRE
-503 VRDMFELLEKMSV
+503 MYELLERMSN
-516 KAGGIMTSGAVDEL
+516 KAGELMVSGADDELNAIDEL
-530 EEIDAMENEIDAKR
+530 ENEVDAKR
-544 KRLIKDHVARLG
+544 KRLIKEHVARLG

-585 AHSSDQG
+585 AHSAETN

>member
-1 MDHVYAVF
+1 MSAYDIAAAIF

-22 KLLSDNMEKL
+22 KMLSDNMEKL

-37 RSLFHRAS
+37 RTLFHRAS
-45 AKPVAAAAS
+45 GKTELPEAA
-54 APDSAVD
+54 
-61 AKTASD
+61 TR
-67 PSSAGDA
+67 
-74 KKELRKAKLRAKTK
+74 KEKARAKLK

-99 GTAVTAVIQSSSLTT
+99 GTATTAVIQSSSLTT

-119 LVNAGVMTLTQAATI
+119 LVNAGVMTLTQATTI

-148 AALSAFDVA
+148 AALSAFDFAV
-157 TFAMGLTGIGVLIA
+157 FAMGLTGIGILIA

-180 TICYAV
+180 TVCYAV

-236 QSSSAVT
+236 QSSSALT

-253 IIIGGGGNA
+253 ILIGGGGNA
-262 VMYVVLGTNIGTCV
+262 VLYVVLGTNIGTCV
-276 TALLSCIGTSV
+276 TALLSSIGTNI

-307 FIVMVCWPDMNRV
+307 FIIMVCWPEMNAN
-320 TLESWFPNNPG
+320 TFEAWFPDNPG

-340 FNVISTLLFLPFTN
+340 FNVISTILFLPFTN
-354 GLVRLAELMV
+354 GLVKLSEILV
-364 RPRKAQ
+364 RPRKKAD
-370 EDGEAAPSRL
+370 ESGENGVPSRL

-393 SATEE
+393 GATEE
-398 AAVALEKAIKTLRT
+398 AAAALAKAVGSLKT
-412 AVDGFIEQDT
+412 AVDGFVTQDT
-422 SKTETVTK
+422 AKTETVVK
-430 LNEEVDATLAG
+430 ANEEVDECLG
-441 IDSYLVQ
+441 RIDSYLVQ
-448 ISAYDSTLETEKR
+448 VSAYDSTLDTEKR

-496 SPKVKDE
+496 SPKVKDDIN
-503 VRDMFELLEKMSV
+503 DMYALLEKMSA
-516 KAGGIMTSGAVDEL
+516 KAGEILTSGSTDGLA
-530 EEIDAMENEIDAKR
+530 EIDTIENEIDARR
-544 KRLIKDHVARLG
+544 KRLIKEHVQRLG

-565 GVFVNLVC
+565 SVFVNLVC

-585 AHSSDQG
+585 AHSSEAN

>member
-1 MDHVYAVF
+1 MSAYDIAAAIF

-22 KLLSDNMEKL
+22 KMLSDNMEKL

-37 RSLFHRAS
+37 RTLFHRAS
-45 AKPVAAAAS
+45 GKTELPEAA
-54 APDSAVD
+54 
-61 AKTASD
+61 TR
-67 PSSAGDA
+67 
-74 KKELRKAKLRAKTK
+74 KEKVRAKLK

-99 GTAVTAVIQSSSLTT
+99 GTATTAVIQSSSLTT

-119 LVNAGVMTLTQAATI
+119 LVNAGVMTLTQATTI

-148 AALSAFDVA
+148 AALSAFDFAV
-157 TFAMGLTGIGVLIA
+157 FAMGLTGIGILVA

-180 TICYAV
+180 TVCYAL

-236 QSSSAVT
+236 QSSSALT

-253 IIIGGGGNA
+253 ILIGGGGNA
-262 VMYVVLGTNIGTCV
+262 VLYVVLGTNIGTCV
-276 TALLSCIGTSV
+276 TALLSSIGTNI

-307 FIVMVCWPDMNRV
+307 FIIMVCWPEMNAN
-320 TLESWFPNNPG
+320 TFEAWFPDNPG

-340 FNVISTLLFLPFTN
+340 FNVISTILFLPFTN
-354 GLVRLAELMV
+354 GLVKLSEILV
-364 RPRKAQ
+364 RPRKKAD
-370 EDGEAAPSRL
+370 ESGENGVPSRL

-393 SATEE
+393 GATEE
-398 AAVALEKAIKTLRT
+398 AAAALAKAVDSLKT
-412 AVDGFIEQDT
+412 AVDGFVTQDT
-422 SKTETVTK
+422 AKTEAVVK
-430 LNEEVDATLAG
+430 ANEEVDECLG
-441 IDSYLVQ
+441 RIDSYLVQ
-448 ISAYDSTLETEKR
+448 VSAYDSTLDTEKR

-496 SPKVKDE
+496 SPKVKDDIN
-503 VRDMFELLEKMSV
+503 DMYALLEKMSA
-516 KAGGIMTSGAVDEL
+516 KAGEILTSGSTDGLA
-530 EEIDAMENEIDAKR
+530 EIDAIENEIDARR
-544 KRLIKDHVARLG
+544 KRLIKEHVQRLG

-565 GVFVNLVC
+565 SVFVNLVC

-585 AHSSDQG
+585 AHSSEAN

>member
-1 MDHVYAVF
+1 MEYAYAVF

-45 AKPVAAAAS
+45 GKVEIPEGA
-54 APDSAVD
+54 
-61 AKTASD
+61 T
-67 PSSAGDA
+67 
-74 KKELRKAKLRAKTK
+74 KKEKFRAKAK
-88 EWSAN
+88 EWSGN

-119 LVNAGVMTLTQAATI
+119 LVNAGVMTLTQATTI

-148 AALSAFDVA
+148 AALSAFDFA
-157 TFAMGLTGIGVLIA
+157 AFAMGLTGIGVLIA

-180 TICYAV
+180 TICYAL

-226 FLGIA
+226 FLGMA
-231 ITAII
+231 VTAII
-236 QSSSAVT
+236 QSSSALT

-253 IIIGGGGNA
+253 ILIGGGGNA
-262 VMYVVLGTNIGTCV
+262 VLYVVLGTNVGTCV

-287 NAKRAAVI
+287 NAKRAAMI

-307 FIVMVCWPDMNRV
+307 FIILVCWPDMNRV
-320 TLESWFPNNPG
+320 TFETWLPDNPG
-331 TQIAMFHTF
+331 MQIAMFHTF
-340 FNVISTLLFLPFTN
+340 FNVISTILFLPFTN
-354 GLVRLAELMV
+354 GLVKLSELIV
-364 RPRKAQ
+364 RPKKKPGTE
-370 EDGEAAPSRL
+370 EDEAPSRL

-398 AAVALEKAIKTLRT
+398 AAVTLSKAVGSLRT
-412 AVDGFIEQDT
+412 AVEGFIEQDVG
-422 SKTETVTK
+422 KTDLVIAENTA
-430 LNEEVDATLAG
+430 VDEALG
-441 IDSYLVQ
+441 RIDAYLVQ
-448 ISAYDSTLETEKR
+448 VSSYDSTLDTERR

-481 VTKYTRRTEKDSLYF
+481 VTKYTRRTQKDSLYF
-496 SPKVKDE
+496 SPKVKDD
-503 VRDMFELLEKMSV
+503 VRDMYELLERMSK
-516 KAGGIMTSGAVDEL
+516 KAGEILTSGATEDIASIDEL
-530 EEIDAMENEIDAKR
+530 ENEIDARR
-544 KRLIKDHVARLG
+544 KRLIKEHVARLG

-585 AHSSDQG
+585 AHSSENN

>member
-1 MDHVYAVF
+1 MEYAYAVF

-45 AKPVAAAAS
+45 G
-54 APDSAVD
+54 
-61 AKTASD
+61 KTVLPEGATR
-67 PSSAGDA
+67 
-74 KKELRKAKLRAKTK
+74 KEKFRAKTK
-88 EWSAN
+88 EWSSN
-93 LAGVGI
+93 LA
-99 GTAVTAVIQSSSLTT
+99 

-148 AALSAFDVA
+148 AALSAFDIA

-180 TICYAV
+180 TICYAA

-194 GLDVMDASM
+194 GLDVMDGSM
-203 DFFQESQVIVDLFA
+203 AFFKESQVIVDLFA

-231 ITAII
+231 ITAIV

-243 VILIAMAESG
+243 VILISMATQG

-287 NAKRAAVI
+287 NARRAAMI

-307 FIVMVCWPDMNRV
+307 FIILAA
-320 TLESWFPNNPG
+320 TG
-331 TQIAMFHTF
+331 G
-340 FNVISTLLFLPFTN
+340 NVGAVVAGAI
-354 GLVRLAELMV
+354 V
-364 RPRKAQ
+364 
-370 EDGEAAPSRL
+370 
-380 DKRLLPTPALAVD
+380 LAVCI
-393 SATEE
+393 AI
-398 AAVALEKAIKTLRT
+398 AV
-412 AVDGFIEQDT
+412 FIAR
-422 SKTETVTK
+422 K
-430 LNEEVDATLAG
+430 N
-441 IDSYLVQ
+441 
-448 ISAYDSTLETEKR
+448 R
-461 IAALHS
+461 FN
-467 CLGDIHRVGELAQN
+467 C
-481 VTKYTRRTEKDSLYF
+481 
-496 SPKVKDE
+496 PKC
-503 VRDMFELLEKMSV
+503 
-516 KAGGIMTSGAVDEL
+516 GGILTSTGRYRETGDFSAHDDGNKTTV
-530 EEIDAMENEIDAKR
+530 
-544 KRLIKDHVARLG
+544 
-556 SGECRPESS
+556 S
-565 GVFVNLVC
+565 
-573 NLERVGDHLNYI
+573 ERVEYEYKCSCGYTKI
-585 AHSSDQG
+585 ISMKEKIGTYR

>member
-1 MDHVYAVF
+1 MSAYDIAAAIF

-22 KLLSDNMEKL
+22 KMLSDNMEKL

-37 RSLFHRAS
+37 RTLFHRAS
-45 AKPVAAAAS
+45 GKTELPEAA
-54 APDSAVD
+54 
-61 AKTASD
+61 TR
-67 PSSAGDA
+67 
-74 KKELRKAKLRAKTK
+74 KEKARAKLK

-99 GTAVTAVIQSSSLTT
+99 GTATTAVIQSSSLTT

-119 LVNAGVMTLTQAATI
+119 LVNAGVMTLTQATTI

-148 AALSAFDVA
+148 AALSAFDFAV
-157 TFAMGLTGIGVLIA
+157 FAMGLTGIGILVA

-180 TICYAV
+180 TVCYAL

-236 QSSSAVT
+236 QSSSALT

-253 IIIGGGGNA
+253 ILIGGGGNA
-262 VMYVVLGTNIGTCV
+262 VLYVVLGTNIGTCV
-276 TALLSCIGTSV
+276 TALLSSIGTNI

-307 FIVMVCWPDMNRV
+307 FIVMVCWPEMNAN
-320 TLESWFPNNPG
+320 TFEAWFPDNPG

-340 FNVISTLLFLPFTN
+340 FNVISTILFLPFTN
-354 GLVRLAELMV
+354 GLVKLSEILV
-364 RPRKAQ
+364 RPRKKAD
-370 EDGEAAPSRL
+370 ESGENGVPSRL
-380 DKRLLPTPALAVD
+380 DKRLLSTPALAVD
-393 SATEE
+393 GATEE
-398 AAVALEKAIKTLRT
+398 AAAALAKAVGSLKT
-412 AVDGFIEQDT
+412 AVDGFVTQDT
-422 SKTETVTK
+422 AKTETVVK
-430 LNEEVDATLAG
+430 ANEEVDECLG
-441 IDSYLVQ
+441 RIDSYLVQ
-448 ISAYDSTLETEKR
+448 VSAYDSTLDTEKR

-496 SPKVKDE
+496 SPKVKDDIN
-503 VRDMFELLEKMSV
+503 DMYALLEKMSA
-516 KAGGIMTSGAVDEL
+516 KAGEILTSGSTDGLA
-530 EEIDAMENEIDAKR
+530 EIDTIENEIDARR
-544 KRLIKDHVARLG
+544 KRLIKEHVQRLG

-565 GVFVNLVC
+565 SVFVNLVC

-585 AHSSDQG
+585 AHSSEAN

>member
-1 MDHVYAVF
+1 MQYAYAVF

-32 ATGKM
+32 ATTKM
-37 RSLFHRAS
+37 RNLFHRAS
-45 AKPVAAAAS
+45 GK
-54 APDSAVD
+54 AVLPEG
-61 AKTASD
+61 AT
-67 PSSAGDA
+67 
-74 KKELRKAKLRAKTK
+74 KKDKLRAKAK
-88 EWSAN
+88 EWSGN

-99 GTAVTAVIQSSSLTT
+99 GTVTTAIIQSSSLTT

-119 LVNAGVMTLTQAATI
+119 LVNAGVMTLTQATTI

-148 AALSAFDVA
+148 AALSAFDFA

-171 YATKKEKVQ
+171 LTTKKEKVQ
-180 TICYAV
+180 TVCYAI

-203 DFFQESQVIVDLFA
+203 EFFRESQVIVDLFA

-231 ITAII
+231 ITAIV

-243 VILIAMAESG
+243 VILISMATQG

-276 TALLSCIGTSV
+276 TALLSCIGTNI

-307 FIVMVCWPDMNRV
+307 FIIMICWPEMNAM
-320 TLESWFPNNPG
+320 TLEAWFPNNPG

-340 FNVISTLLFLPFTN
+340 FNVISTILFLPFTN
-354 GLVRLAELMV
+354 GLVKLSELLV
-364 RPRKAQ
+364 RPRKR
-370 EDGEAAPSRL
+370 DGKEEEAVSSRL

-398 AAVALEKAIKTLRT
+398 AANVLRKAVHTLNV
-412 AVDGFIEQDT
+412 AVDGFIAQDT
-422 SKTETVTK
+422 SKAAEVAE
-430 LNEEVDATLAG
+430 LNEEVDEALTK

-448 ISAYDSTLETEKR
+448 ISAYDSTLDTEKR
-461 IAALHS
+461 VAALHS

-496 SPKVKDE
+496 SPKVKDD
-503 VRDMFELLEKMSV
+503 VKDMFGLLEEMSE
-516 KAGGIMTSGAVDEL
+516 KAGKALTTGAGDLLAEVDD
-530 EEIDAMENEIDAKR
+530 IENEIDSRR
-544 KRLIKDHVARLG
+544 KRLIKEHVQRLG

-585 AHSSDQG
+585 AHSVENN

>member
-1 MDHVYAVF
+1 MSAYDIAAAIF

-22 KLLSDNMEKL
+22 KMLSDNMEKL

-37 RSLFHRAS
+37 RTLFHRAS
-45 AKPVAAAAS
+45 GKTELPEAA
-54 APDSAVD
+54 
-61 AKTASD
+61 TR
-67 PSSAGDA
+67 
-74 KKELRKAKLRAKTK
+74 KEKARAKLK

-99 GTAVTAVIQSSSLTT
+99 GTATTAVIQSSSLTT

-119 LVNAGVMTLTQAATI
+119 LVNAGVMTLTQATTI

-148 AALSAFDVA
+148 AALSAFDFAV
-157 TFAMGLTGIGVLIA
+157 FAMGLTGIGILVA

-180 TICYAV
+180 TICYAL

-236 QSSSAVT
+236 QSSSALT

-253 IIIGGGGNA
+253 ILIGGGGNA
-262 VMYVVLGTNIGTCV
+262 VLYVVLGTNIGTCV
-276 TALLSCIGTSV
+276 TALLSSIGTNI

-307 FIVMVCWPDMNRV
+307 FIIMVCWPEMNAN
-320 TLESWFPNNPG
+320 TFEAWFPDNPG

-340 FNVISTLLFLPFTN
+340 FNVISTILFLPFTN
-354 GLVRLAELMV
+354 GLVKLSEILV
-364 RPRKAQ
+364 RPRKKAD
-370 EDGEAAPSRL
+370 ESGENSVPSRL
-380 DKRLLPTPALAVD
+380 DKRLLSTPALAVD
-393 SATEE
+393 GATEE
-398 AAVALEKAIKTLRT
+398 AAAALAKAVDSLKT
-412 AVDGFIEQDT
+412 AVDGFVTQDT
-422 SKTETVTK
+422 AKTETVVK
-430 LNEEVDATLAG
+430 ANEEVDECLG
-441 IDSYLVQ
+441 RIDSYLVQ
-448 ISAYDSTLETEKR
+448 VSAYDSTLDTEKR

-496 SPKVKDE
+496 SPKVKDDIN
-503 VRDMFELLEKMSV
+503 DMYALLEKMSA
-516 KAGGIMTSGAVDEL
+516 KAGEILTSGSTDGLA
-530 EEIDAMENEIDAKR
+530 EIDAIENEIDARR
-544 KRLIKDHVARLG
+544 KRLIKEHVQRLG

-565 GVFVNLVC
+565 SVFVNLVC

-585 AHSSDQG
+585 AHSSEAN

>member
-1 MDHVYAVF
+1 MQYVYAVF

-32 ATGKM
+32 ATTKM
-37 RSLFHRAS
+37 RNLFHRAS
-45 AKPVAAAAS
+45 GK
-54 APDSAVD
+54 AVLPEG
-61 AKTASD
+61 AT
-67 PSSAGDA
+67 
-74 KKELRKAKLRAKTK
+74 KKDKLRAKAK
-88 EWSAN
+88 EWSGN

-99 GTAVTAVIQSSSLTT
+99 GTVTTAIIQSSSLTT

-119 LVNAGVMTLTQAATI
+119 LVNAGVMTLTQATTI

-148 AALSAFDVA
+148 AALSAFKFA

-171 YATKKEKVQ
+171 LTTKKEKVQ
-180 TICYAV
+180 TVCYAI

-203 DFFQESQVIVDLFA
+203 EFFRESQVIVDLFA

-231 ITAII
+231 ITAIV

-243 VILIAMAESG
+243 VILISMATQG

-276 TALLSCIGTSV
+276 TALLSCIGTNI

-307 FIVMVCWPDMNRV
+307 FIIMICWPEMNAM
-320 TLESWFPNNPG
+320 TLEAWFPNNPG

-340 FNVISTLLFLPFTN
+340 FNVISTILFLPFTN
-354 GLVRLAELMV
+354 GLVKLSELLV
-364 RPRKAQ
+364 RPRKR
-370 EDGEAAPSRL
+370 DGKEEESVSSRL

-398 AAVALEKAIKTLRT
+398 AADVLRKAVHTLNV
-412 AVDGFIEQDT
+412 AVDGFIAQDT
-422 SKTETVTK
+422 SKAAEVAE
-430 LNEEVDATLAG
+430 LNEEVDEALTK

-448 ISAYDSTLETEKR
+448 ISAYDSTLDTEKR
-461 IAALHS
+461 VAALHS

-496 SPKVKDE
+496 SPKVKDD
-503 VRDMFELLEKMSV
+503 VKDMFGLLEEMSE
-516 KAGGIMTSGAVDEL
+516 KAGKALTTGAGDLLAEVDD
-530 EEIDAMENEIDAKR
+530 IENEIDSRR
-544 KRLIKDHVARLG
+544 KRLIKEHVQRLG

-585 AHSSDQG
+585 AHSVENN

>member
-1 MDHVYAVF
+1 MSAYDIAAAIF

-22 KLLSDNMEKL
+22 KMLSDNMEKL

-37 RSLFHRAS
+37 RTLFHRAS
-45 AKPVAAAAS
+45 GKTELPEAA
-54 APDSAVD
+54 
-61 AKTASD
+61 TR
-67 PSSAGDA
+67 
-74 KKELRKAKLRAKTK
+74 KEKVRAKLK

-99 GTAVTAVIQSSSLTT
+99 GTATTAVIQSSSLTT

-119 LVNAGVMTLTQAATI
+119 LVNAGVMTLTQATTI

-148 AALSAFDVA
+148 AALSAFDFAV
-157 TFAMGLTGIGVLIA
+157 FAMGLTGIGILVA

-180 TICYAV
+180 TVCYAV

-236 QSSSAVT
+236 QSSSALT

-253 IIIGGGGNA
+253 ILIGGGGNA
-262 VMYVVLGTNIGTCV
+262 VLYVVLGTNIGTCV
-276 TALLSCIGTSV
+276 TALLSSIGTNI

-307 FIVMVCWPDMNRV
+307 FIIMVCWPEMNAN
-320 TLESWFPNNPG
+320 TFEAWFPDNPG

-340 FNVISTLLFLPFTN
+340 FNVISTILFLPFTN
-354 GLVRLAELMV
+354 GLVKLSEILV
-364 RPRKAQ
+364 RPRKKAD
-370 EDGEAAPSRL
+370 ESGENGVPSRL
-380 DKRLLPTPALAVD
+380 DKRLLSTPALAVD
-393 SATEE
+393 GATEE
-398 AAVALEKAIKTLRT
+398 AAAALAKAVGSLKT
-412 AVDGFIEQDT
+412 AVDGFVTQDT
-422 SKTETVTK
+422 AKTEAVVK
-430 LNEEVDATLAG
+430 ANEEVDECLG
-441 IDSYLVQ
+441 RIDSYLVQ
-448 ISAYDSTLETEKR
+448 VSAYDSTLDTEKR

-496 SPKVKDE
+496 SPKVKDDIN
-503 VRDMFELLEKMSV
+503 DMYALLEKMSA
-516 KAGGIMTSGAVDEL
+516 KAGEILTSGSTDGLA
-530 EEIDAMENEIDAKR
+530 EIDTIENEIDARR
-544 KRLIKDHVARLG
+544 KRLIKEHVQRLG

-565 GVFVNLVC
+565 SVFVNLVC

-585 AHSSDQG
+585 AHSSEAN

>member
-1 MDHVYAVF
+1 MQYAYAVF

-32 ATGKM
+32 ATTKM
-37 RSLFHRAS
+37 RNLFHRAS
-45 AKPVAAAAS
+45 GK
-54 APDSAVD
+54 AVLPEG
-61 AKTASD
+61 AT
-67 PSSAGDA
+67 
-74 KKELRKAKLRAKTK
+74 KKDKLRAKAK
-88 EWSAN
+88 EWSGN

-99 GTAVTAVIQSSSLTT
+99 GTVTTAIIQSSSLTT

-119 LVNAGVMTLTQAATI
+119 LVNAGVMTLTQATTI

-148 AALSAFDVA
+148 AALSAFDFA

-171 YATKKEKVQ
+171 LTTKKEKVQ
-180 TICYAV
+180 TVCYAI

-203 DFFQESQVIVDLFA
+203 EFFRESQVIVDLFA

-231 ITAII
+231 ITAIV

-243 VILIAMAESG
+243 VILISMATQG

-276 TALLSCIGTSV
+276 TALLSCIGTNI

-307 FIVMVCWPDMNRV
+307 FIIMICWPEMNAM
-320 TLESWFPNNPG
+320 TLEAWFPNNPG

-340 FNVISTLLFLPFTN
+340 FNIISTILFLPFTN
-354 GLVRLAELMV
+354 GLVKLSELLV
-364 RPRKAQ
+364 RPRKR
-370 EDGEAAPSRL
+370 DGKEEESVSSRL

-398 AAVALEKAIKTLRT
+398 AADVLRKAVHTLNV
-412 AVDGFIEQDT
+412 AVDGFIAQDT
-422 SKTETVTK
+422 SKAAEVAE
-430 LNEEVDATLAG
+430 LNEEVDEALTK

-448 ISAYDSTLETEKR
+448 ISAYDSTLDTEKR
-461 IAALHS
+461 VAALHS

-496 SPKVKDE
+496 SPKVKDD
-503 VRDMFELLEKMSV
+503 VKDMFGLLEEMSE
-516 KAGGIMTSGAVDEL
+516 KAGKALTTGAGDLLAEVDD
-530 EEIDAMENEIDAKR
+530 IENEIDSRR
-544 KRLIKDHVARLG
+544 KRLIKEHVQRLG

-585 AHSSDQG
+585 AHSVENS